1 MLIGLYTTR
10 VVLHVLGQ
18 EDFGTYN
25 AVAGIVLLFAFLSS
39 TMATASQ
46 RFFAMELGVDNHIKL
61 KQVFSINVL
70 IFIGLALIIFVFS
83 ETIGLWYLKTK
94 IVIPLDRVE
103 AAGWVYQFAIITIMT
118 NIITIPYLAIITA
131 REKMQVYA
139 YLSILEVAFKLGIVF
154 VLIYIPTDKLKLYAV
169 LMFIVQILI
178 SASYISYATLKFPE
192 CRIKYYW
199 NKNMFKEVVGFAG
212 WNVLGSLSMTAR
224 GQGVMQLLNQ
234 FFGVLMNAALSV
246 SYQVYS
252 ALTRLVDGFFTAVRP
267 QIVKSYSFDKEDT
280 SGEMMKL
287 VFQSSKFCF
296 YLVLMIS
303 IPILIETKSILALWL
318 NNKVPDSSLI
328 FTRLMIITAIIE
340 SLAYPLITSINA
352 TGKIKKYQLFA
363 STVILLILP
372 VSYLFLKL
380 GFPPQITMYVMIV
393 AAVLAQIG
401 RIYFMKS
408 MLKMNVSHYLKQVIF
423 PVSVVTIL
431 TFVLPLLFYR
441 SFDASFWR
449 IVGVTATTVVSS
461 VFTIYFVGLTKTER
475 MALKTFVISKI
486 FKTLR

>member
-1 MLIGLYTTR
+1 
-10 VVLHVLGQ
+10 
-18 EDFGTYN
+18 
-25 AVAGIVLLFAFLSS
+25 
-39 TMATASQ
+39 
-46 RFFAMELGVDNHIKL
+46 
-61 KQVFSINVL
+61 
-70 IFIGLALIIFVFS
+70 
-83 ETIGLWYLKTK
+83 
-94 IVIPLDRVE
+94 
-103 AAGWVYQFAIITIMT
+103 
-118 NIITIPYLAIITA
+118 
-131 REKMQVYA
+131 
-139 YLSILEVAFKLGIVF
+139 
-154 VLIYIPTDKLKLYAV
+154 
-169 LMFIVQILI
+169 
-178 SASYISYATLKFPE
+178 
-192 CRIKYYW
+192 
-199 NKNMFKEVVGFAG
+199 
-212 WNVLGSLSMTAR
+212 
-224 GQGVMQLLNQ
+224 MQLLNQ